1 MNAVIY
7 ARYSSHSQTEQSIEG
22 QLRDCHEYA
31 RRYDINVVGEYIDRA
46 TSGMTDERPDFQRM
60 IADAAKKQ
68 FERVIV
74 WKLDRFARNRYDS
87 ALYKHRL
94 KQYGIRV
101 ISAMEN
107 VGEGDESILLE
118 ALLEASAEY
127 YSLDLK
133 KKIKRGQR
141 ENIAKGKYCGGPIP
155 YGYKLIDGKLRVDDK
170 TAPTVRFLFEQYAS
184 GVPMKEIIDELT
196 RRGVRGSRGGALTY
210 NTFSRVLT
218 NTTYIGQYKYKGD
231 VVPGLAEPMIDAD
244 LFERTQAVV
253 KANAHAPAANK
264 AEVDYLLQGK
274 AFCGKCG
281 SHMVGESGRGKNGDT
296 YYYYACANRK
306 KRHTCKKKNEK
317 KDFIEWYVVEQ
328 TVQYVLT
335 PQHIE
340 NVAKAIVAQYDKE
353 FSGSKID
360 ECEKQIRQLD
370 RELNKLVD
378 ALIDAPKAA
387 HKRIYEKMESLEAQK
402 AAAESDLIKLR
413 IASDIRL
420 TENEVRAWLRNF
432 CTGDLFDPEFRRNI
446 IDAFINCI
454 YLYDDR
460 VIIFYNIKGG
470 KQVSYIDLEN
480 TLNEDSPGADFS
492 DMIANAPP
500 KPLAI
505 CKRFFVAVYS
515 HDRLKDKTPAGR
527 YLPRRKK
534 VSSRSE
540 TDEARNPPLPVAD
553 QGGCSANEATSFA
566 SVSVA
571 KRLCRIV
578 RAVAAAA
585 AFLIPPSRSPFPP
598 TLSQLLPA
606 NCQRPRHSSAL
617 FA

>member
-22 QLRDCHEYA
+22 QLRDCYEYA

-231 VVPGLAEPMIDAD
+231 VVPDLAEPMIDAD

-281 SHMVGESGRGKNGDT
+281 SHMVVESGRGKNGDT

-317 KDFIEWYVVEQ
+317 TDFIEWYVVEQ

-340 NVAKAIVAQYDKE
+340 NVAKAIVAQYDNE

-420 TENEVRAWLRNF
+420 TESEVRAWLKKF

-540 TDEARNPPLPVAD
+540 TDEGER
-553 QGGCSANEATSFA
+553 S
-566 SVSVA
+566 
-571 KRLCRIV
+571 
-578 RAVAAAA
+578 
-585 AFLIPPSRSPFPP
+585 SR
-598 TLSQLLPA
+598 
-606 NCQRPRHSSAL
+606 
-617 FA
+617 

>member
-22 QLRDCHEYA
+22 QLRDCYEYA

-231 VVPGLAEPMIDAD
+231 VVPDLAEPMIDAD

-340 NVAKAIVAQYDKE
+340 NVAKAIVAQYDNE
-353 FSGSKID
+353 FSGSKMD

-420 TENEVRAWLRNF
+420 TESEVRAWLKKF

-492 DMIANAPP
+492 DMIAIAPP

-505 CKRFFVAVYS
+505 CKRFFVAVHS
-515 HDRLKDKTPAGR
+515 HDRLKDKTPAGC

-534 VSSRSE
+534 VSSRS
-540 TDEARNPPLPVAD
+540 
-553 QGGCSANEATSFA
+553 ANEARSFA

-585 AFLIPPSRSPFPP
+585 AFLVPPSRSPFPP
-598 TLSQLLPA
+598 ILSQLLPA

-617 FA
+617 FACNRAG

>member
-231 VVPGLAEPMIDAD
+231 VVPDLAEPMIDAD

-340 NVAKAIVAQYDKE
+340 NVAKAIVAQYDNE

-420 TENEVRAWLRNF
+420 TENEVRAWLKKF

-470 KQVSYIDLEN
+470 KQISYIDLEN

-492 DMIANAPP
+492 DMIAIAPP

-505 CKRFFVAVYS
+505 CKRFFAAVHS

-540 TDEARNPPLPVAD
+540 TDEGER
-553 QGGCSANEATSFA
+553 S
-566 SVSVA
+566 
-571 KRLCRIV
+571 
-578 RAVAAAA
+578 
-585 AFLIPPSRSPFPP
+585 SR
-598 TLSQLLPA
+598 
-606 NCQRPRHSSAL
+606 
-617 FA
+617 

>member
-231 VVPGLAEPMIDAD
+231 VVPDLAEPMIDAD

-340 NVAKAIVAQYDKE
+340 NVAKAIVAQYDNE

-420 TENEVRAWLRNF
+420 TESEVRAWLKKF

-492 DMIANAPP
+492 DMIAIAPP

-505 CKRFFVAVYS
+505 CKRFFAAVHS

-540 TDEARNPPLPVAD
+540 TDEGER
-553 QGGCSANEATSFA
+553 S
-566 SVSVA
+566 
-571 KRLCRIV
+571 
-578 RAVAAAA
+578 
-585 AFLIPPSRSPFPP
+585 SR
-598 TLSQLLPA
+598 
-606 NCQRPRHSSAL
+606 
-617 FA
+617 

>member
-340 NVAKAIVAQYDKE
+340 NVAKAIVAQYDNE

-420 TENEVRAWLRNF
+420 TENEVRAWLKKF

-505 CKRFFVAVYS
+505 CKRFFVAVHS
-515 HDRLKDKTPAGR
+515 HDRLKDKPPPGAICPGGR
-527 YLPRRKK
+527 R
-534 VSSRSE
+534 
-540 TDEARNPPLPVAD
+540 
-553 QGGCSANEATSFA
+553 
-566 SVSVA
+566 
-571 KRLCRIV
+571 CR
-578 RAVAAAA
+578 VAARRMKGNAA
-585 AFLIPPSRSPFPP
+585 AVSKTI
-598 TLSQLLPA
+598 
-606 NCQRPRHSSAL
+606 
-617 FA
+617 

>member
-155 YGYKLIDGKLRVDDK
+155 YGYKLIDGKLRVDGK

-231 VVPGLAEPMIDAD
+231 VVPDLAEPMIDAD

-340 NVAKAIVAQYDKE
+340 NVAKAIVAQYDNE
-353 FSGSKID
+353 FSGSKMD

-420 TENEVRAWLRNF
+420 TENEVRAWLKKF

-505 CKRFFVAVYS
+505 CKRFFVAVHS

-540 TDEARNPPLPVAD
+540 TDEGER
-553 QGGCSANEATSFA
+553 S
-566 SVSVA
+566 
-571 KRLCRIV
+571 
-578 RAVAAAA
+578 
-585 AFLIPPSRSPFPP
+585 SR
-598 TLSQLLPA
+598 
-606 NCQRPRHSSAL
+606 
-617 FA
+617 

>member
-231 VVPGLAEPMIDAD
+231 VVPDLAEPMIDAD

-340 NVAKAIVAQYDKE
+340 NVAKAIVAQYDNE

-420 TENEVRAWLRNF
+420 TESEVRAWLKKF

-505 CKRFFVAVYS
+505 CKRFFVAVHS

-540 TDEARNPPLPVAD
+540 TDEARNPPLWQIKVDAAPMRQRVLQAL
-553 QGGCSANEATSFA
+553 A
-566 SVSVA
+566 SQNDYA
-571 KRLCRIV
+571 EL
-578 RAVAAAA
+578 
-585 AFLIPPSRSPFPP
+585 
-598 TLSQLLPA
+598 
-606 NCQRPRHSSAL
+606 
-617 FA
+617 

>member
-22 QLRDCHEYA
+22 QLRDCYEYA

-68 FERVIV
+68 FECVIV

-231 VVPGLAEPMIDAD
+231 VVPDLAEPMIDAD

-340 NVAKAIVAQYDKE
+340 NVAKAIVAQYDNE

-420 TENEVRAWLRNF
+420 TESEVRAWLKKF

-505 CKRFFVAVYS
+505 CKRFFAAVHS
-515 HDRLKDKTPAGR
+515 HDRLKDKIPAGR

-540 TDEARNPPLPVAD
+540 TDEGER
-553 QGGCSANEATSFA
+553 S
-566 SVSVA
+566 
-571 KRLCRIV
+571 
-578 RAVAAAA
+578 
-585 AFLIPPSRSPFPP
+585 SR
-598 TLSQLLPA
+598 
-606 NCQRPRHSSAL
+606 
-617 FA
+617 

>member
-22 QLRDCHEYA
+22 QLRDCYEYA

-231 VVPGLAEPMIDAD
+231 VVPDLAEPMIDVD

-420 TENEVRAWLRNF
+420 TESEVRAWLKKF

-470 KQVSYIDLEN
+470 KQISYIDLEN

-505 CKRFFVAVYS
+505 CKRFFAAVYS

-534 VSSRSE
+534 VSSCSE
-540 TDEARNPPLPVAD
+540 TDEGER
-553 QGGCSANEATSFA
+553 S
-566 SVSVA
+566 
-571 KRLCRIV
+571 
-578 RAVAAAA
+578 
-585 AFLIPPSRSPFPP
+585 SR
-598 TLSQLLPA
+598 
-606 NCQRPRHSSAL
+606 
-617 FA
+617 

>member
-155 YGYKLIDGKLRVDDK
+155 YGYKLIDGKLRVDGK

-231 VVPGLAEPMIDAD
+231 VVPDLAEPMIDAD

-340 NVAKAIVAQYDKE
+340 NVAKAIVAQYDNE
-353 FSGSKID
+353 FSGSKMD

-378 ALIDAPKAA
+378 ALIEAPKAA

-420 TENEVRAWLRNF
+420 TESEVRAWLREF

-492 DMIANAPP
+492 DMIAIAPP

-505 CKRFFVAVYS
+505 CKRFFAAVHS

-527 YLPRRKK
+527 YLSRRKK
-534 VSSRSE
+534 VPSRSE
-540 TDEARNPPLPVAD
+540 TDEGER
-553 QGGCSANEATSFA
+553 S
-566 SVSVA
+566 
-571 KRLCRIV
+571 
-578 RAVAAAA
+578 
-585 AFLIPPSRSPFPP
+585 SR
-598 TLSQLLPA
+598 
-606 NCQRPRHSSAL
+606 
-617 FA
+617 

>member
-1 MNAVIY
+1 M
-7 ARYSSHSQTEQSIEG
+7 
-22 QLRDCHEYA
+22 
-31 RRYDINVVGEYIDRA
+31 
-46 TSGMTDERPDFQRM
+46 
-60 IADAAKKQ
+60 
-68 FERVIV
+68 
-74 WKLDRFARNRYDS
+74 
-87 ALYKHRL
+87 
-94 KQYGIRV
+94 
-101 ISAMEN
+101 
-107 VGEGDESILLE
+107 
-118 ALLEASAEY
+118 
-127 YSLDLK
+127 
-133 KKIKRGQR
+133 
-141 ENIAKGKYCGGPIP
+141 
-155 YGYKLIDGKLRVDDK
+155 
-170 TAPTVRFLFEQYAS
+170 
-184 GVPMKEIIDELT
+184 
-196 RRGVRGSRGGALTY
+196 
-210 NTFSRVLT
+210 
-218 NTTYIGQYKYKGD
+218 
-231 VVPGLAEPMIDAD
+231 
-244 LFERTQAVV
+244 V

-340 NVAKAIVAQYDKE
+340 NVAKAIVAQYDNE

-420 TENEVRAWLRNF
+420 TESEVRAWLKKF

-492 DMIANAPP
+492 DMIAIAPP

-505 CKRFFVAVYS
+505 CKRFFAAVYS

-534 VSSRSE
+534 VSSCSE
-540 TDEARNPPLPVAD
+540 TDEGER
-553 QGGCSANEATSFA
+553 S
-566 SVSVA
+566 
-571 KRLCRIV
+571 
-578 RAVAAAA
+578 
-585 AFLIPPSRSPFPP
+585 SR
-598 TLSQLLPA
+598 
-606 NCQRPRHSSAL
+606 
-617 FA
+617 

>member
-46 TSGMTDERPDFQRM
+46 ISGMTDERPDFQRM

-231 VVPGLAEPMIDAD
+231 VVPDLAEPMIDAD

-340 NVAKAIVAQYDKE
+340 NVAKAIVAQYDNE

-420 TENEVRAWLRNF
+420 TENEVRAWLKKF

-492 DMIANAPP
+492 DMIAIAPP

-505 CKRFFVAVYS
+505 CKRFFVAVHS

-540 TDEARNPPLPVAD
+540 TDEGER
-553 QGGCSANEATSFA
+553 S
-566 SVSVA
+566 
-571 KRLCRIV
+571 
-578 RAVAAAA
+578 
-585 AFLIPPSRSPFPP
+585 SR
-598 TLSQLLPA
+598 
-606 NCQRPRHSSAL
+606 
-617 FA
+617 

>member
-1 MNAVIY
+1 MNAGIY

-231 VVPGLAEPMIDAD
+231 VVPDLAEPMIDAD

-340 NVAKAIVAQYDKE
+340 NVAKAIVAQYDNE
-353 FSGSKID
+353 FSGSKMD

-420 TENEVRAWLRNF
+420 TENEVRAWLKKF

-470 KQVSYIDLEN
+470 KQISYIDLEN

-505 CKRFFVAVYS
+505 CKRFFVAVHS

-540 TDEARNPPLPVAD
+540 TDEGER
-553 QGGCSANEATSFA
+553 S
-566 SVSVA
+566 
-571 KRLCRIV
+571 
-578 RAVAAAA
+578 
-585 AFLIPPSRSPFPP
+585 SR
-598 TLSQLLPA
+598 
-606 NCQRPRHSSAL
+606 
-617 FA
+617 